1 MDAVVNPISRFALLL
16 LMLCGMGRF
25 ATPVKA
31 DVDAGQF
38 DADLR
43 AIASAGSRVVGSE
56 GYLQTVDYVESSLRA
71 LGDRVEVRRHEF
83 GVMVPVTASATL
95 TIGAGDAAKREEQ
108 VYPFWPAAVRL
119 NATPTDGIAG
129 RVVYLKDAE
138 PSQIKPAS
146 VAGQIAAIDASAG
159 ARWQQVAYFGA
170 KAILVLGDDNATNV
184 DLRAHEVA
192 IPVNLPRYYV
202 PPGALA
208 DAIRAG
214 QLNVDGAAVLK
225 ATLNWK
231 RVTAVNLYAFVKPAA
246 PAPEGWTRS
255 SPPAAVT
262 FSVPLE
268 ASGLVPDLA
277 VGAGQAVQTAS
288 GLALARELATAPVRR
303 PVLIAFTG
311 ADSIAQLG
319 TRNML
324 MALADPPAK
333 WRGLLDELA
342 RGEATVAAQIDRVA
356 QLQADPAA
364 INVAN
369 DRELIDRIKKL
380 IETDASLQQ
389 EALFR
394 YRLMRREEMAPELR
408 ERVADMEDNQVRL
421 GAIRAAFEQRPTELT
436 SSTDNRNLAQYYLE
450 RAMARLAGDKNAL
463 GLRQN
468 YAARRAQ
475 LQDRVD
481 LYEWLAGRVNRD
493 RNPGTRANN
502 SRLIEALIALDL
514 SDGGVRVGPMFFGYG
529 QRSSNISQIQEF
541 SDWFQ
546 RQQRSPETS
555 GERWVPR
562 TAGVL
567 DLEPLNNARSP
578 SSWLA
583 APMPLGSELG
593 QAWGV
598 PGFSL
603 ITLDDLRPRRD
614 TPADTLANLPP
625 QRVRERIV
633 PQLQAVVTML
643 RPALQDARF
652 AGAVE
657 LKWDTG
663 EVAGQVVGLASGRPV
678 PDLPREG
685 FYATYYHVNNGNGK
699 IPALRV
705 YSPAVGLRRTE
716 LIPTDAEGRY
726 RFEGAPRNGDYTQW
740 TVQVYKF
747 APGTGEVLASSDL
760 GKGGSEIKW
769 HADLKQTNLMMR
781 NIVFDCDEFSLFGL
795 YDPRF
800 LQGLGEL
807 LPLDARRNA
816 EPQRFSFLIRDQ
828 MLAGYV
834 EESIRALLLFRYGR
848 VGNRLM
854 LLNVDLSPE
863 TNTSGVGEGA
873 TGYTVKQL
881 NNLGP
886 LSLATVQDFA
896 KLDGK
901 RLGDYR
907 KAGVNSDLVDALH
920 AGAARHIEAAKVALA
935 NDDGAGVVASANGAW
950 ADEARVYQAA
960 QDMATDVVRA
970 AIFLLLLCVPFSFCM
985 ERLVIGSPNIYKQL
999 GGTAMF
1005 FAIMTAALWSFH
1017 PAFRISSSPLV
1028 IILAFAII
1036 LMSLLVMWV
1045 VYGKFDTELKRIRSG
1060 RGTGEGASIAR
1071 ASVLMSAV
1079 LLGIAN
1085 MRKRKFRTALT
1096 SITIVLITFAV
1107 LCFTSSSR
1115 FVGTTALPT
1124 GIDSSHPGLML
1135 RQRGFRPMPTI
1146 VLDNLSA
1153 VLGDKAPIAQ
1163 RWWNTNAG
1171 DPNEL
1176 FHVVAGGTGGQA
1188 PRVFAAQSLLGLTA
1202 DEARVSQIDGVL
1214 GKEKFARLANEKD
1227 VIFLSDVVAGQLKVG
1242 EGDTV
1247 LLGGREL
1254 KVASV
1259 FSAEA
1264 FDREVTTLSGESL
1277 APLKYSSGALDA
1289 GGRKLSDA
1297 GLEDLD
1303 FSADVSTDE
1312 VGGGAYEHLSA
1323 TRFVI
1328 VHADVARSMPQS
1340 TLRSVA
1346 MRTEDFAKVGPLADD
1361 LTRRFAITTFAGYA
1375 DGVKLVAASNLAS
1388 VSGAGQ
1394 VAVPL
1399 AIAGL
1404 IIFNTMMGSI
1414 AERRREIH
1422 VYTSLGLAPL
1432 HVGALFI
1439 AEAMTYGLIGTVFG
1453 YVIGQGVGTLL
1464 LHLGWLGGVTL
1475 NYSGSSAM
1483 MTMGLI
1489 LLIVLLSAL
1498 VPARLASKIA
1508 APSIER
1514 SWRVPLPVGDE
1525 IRAVLPFTI
1534 NKTAADGALAYLAEF
1549 FAAHQEGSIG
1559 KFSAGKV
1566 EAFTFSDEKGH
1577 SSRGLKTVIWLT
1589 PFDLG
1594 VRQHLMLL
1602 IHPGEYPDIY
1612 EVQVLLQR
1620 LSGDDGSWY
1629 RMNRTFLTELR
1640 KQFLAWRS
1648 LSPQRMLDFVEESK
1662 TLFAQTPERVVT
1674 TTGGEAVRLG

>member
-1 MDAVVNPISRFALLL
+1 MNRNFTFVRARMLLRVCCIVL
-16 LMLCGMGRF
+16 FLGQ
-25 ATPVKA
+25 TSKA
-31 DVDAGQF
+31 EVSVGQF

-43 AIASAGSRVVGSE
+43 AIASSPSRVIGSE
-56 GYLQTVDYVESSLRA
+56 GYENTVEYVEAELA
-71 LGDRVEVRRHEF
+71 KLGDAVEVRRQTF
-83 GVMVPVTASATL
+83 PVMVPFTTSATMEIA
-95 TIGAGDAAKREEQ
+95 TEGGGPRVEQ
-108 VYPFWPAAVRL
+108 IYPFWPATVRV
-119 NATPTDGIAG
+119 NATPAEGISG
-129 RVVYLKDAE
+129 RIVYLKEAAPD
-138 PSQIKPAS
+138 QIKPAS
-146 VAGQIAAIDASAG
+146 VKGQIAAIDAKAG
-159 ARWQQVAYFGA
+159 VRWQQVAYFGA
-170 KAILVLGDDNATNV
+170 SAILILGDEQTTHV
-184 DLRAHEVA
+184 DLRSHDVPV
-192 IPVNLPRYYV
+192 PVNMPRFYV
-202 PPGALA
+202 PAGPLA
-208 DAIRAG
+208 DSIRAG
-214 QLNVDGAAVLK
+214 AFTDTDVATLKAAVS
-225 ATLNWK
+225 WK
-231 RVTAVNLYAFVKPAA
+231 QVNAVNLYAFIKPSA
-246 PAPEGWTRS
+246 PAPEGWERS
-255 SPPAAVT
+255 TPPAAIT
-262 FSVPLE
+262 FAVPLE

-277 VGAGQAVQTAS
+277 NGAGQAVQTAA
-288 GLALARELATAPVRR
+288 GLAIARELAQQPVRR
-303 PVLIAFTG
+303 PVMMAFTG

-319 TRNML
+319 TRNMF

-333 WRGLLDELA
+333 WRVKLTELETSEREVEQQIA
-342 RGEATVAAQIDRVA
+342 RVEE
-356 QLQADPAA
+356 LQASLTSIDTTA
-364 INVAN
+364 
-369 DRELIDRIKKL
+369 DRLLIDRIKKL
-380 IETDASLQQ
+380 IETDAALQQ

-394 YRLMRREEMAPELR
+394 YRLMRPSEMSEELR
-408 ERVADMEDNQVRL
+408 THVRGLEDNQVLL
-421 GAIRAAFEQRPTELT
+421 GAIRAAFDQRPEELT
-436 SSTDNRNLAQYYLE
+436 KPANKDLATYYLQ
-450 RAMARLAGDKNAL
+450 RAMERLAGATGKL
-463 GLRQN
+463 GLKQN
-468 YAARRAQ
+468 YAERRAQ
-475 LQDRVD
+475 LQRRID
-481 LYEWLAGRVNRD
+481 LYEWLAGRLNRD
-493 RNPGTRANN
+493 PNPSGKANN

-514 SDGGVRVGPMFFGYG
+514 SDGGVRVGPMFFGNAL
-529 QRSSNISQIQEF
+529 RSSNISQIQEF
-541 SDWFQ
+541 GDWFQ
-546 RQQRSPETS
+546 RQQRAAES
-555 GERWVPR
+555 GEGGDWVTR
-562 TAGVL
+562 TAGVI
-567 DLEPLNNARSP
+567 DLEPLNNSRSP

-583 APMPLGSELG
+583 GPLPIGTEVA

-603 ITLDDLRPRRD
+603 ITLDDMRPRRD
-614 TPADTLANLPP
+614 TPADTMEMLTA
-625 QRVRERIV
+625 ERLNSTIV
-633 PQLQAVVTML
+633 PQLQAVSTMI
-643 RPALQDARF
+643 RPALNDARF
-652 AGAVE
+652 AGQIE
-657 LKWDTG
+657 LKWDTN
-663 EVAGQVVGLASGRPV
+663 EIAGQVVSLASGRPV

-685 FYATYYHVNNGNGK
+685 FHATYYYANNGNGK
-699 IPALRV
+699 IPALKF
-705 YSPAVGLRRTE
+705 YTPSIGLRRME

-726 RFEGAPRNGDYTQW
+726 RFEGLPRNGDYNGLA
-740 TVQVYKF
+740 VHVYTIT
-747 APGTGEVLASSDL
+747 PGTGAITASSDL
-760 GKGGSEIKW
+760 GKSGSEIKW
-769 HADLKQTNLMMR
+769 FADIRQTNQQMR
-781 NIVFDCDEFSLFGL
+781 SIVFQCAEFSLFGL

-800 LQGLGEL
+800 LQSLGEL

-828 MLAGYV
+828 MLAGFT
-834 EESIRALLLFRYGR
+834 EPSLRALLLFRYGR

-854 LLNVDLSPE
+854 LLNIDLSAQ
-863 TNTSGVGEGA
+863 TQGVGEGA
-873 TGYTVKQL
+873 VGYTVQQL
-881 NNLGP
+881 NDLGA
-886 LSLATVQDFA
+886 LSMATVKDFA
-896 KLDGK
+896 TLDAK
-901 RLGDYR
+901 RLADYR
-907 KAGVNSDLVDALH
+907 EAGVSSELVDDLH
-920 AGAARHIEAAKVALA
+920 TGAAKQIEAAQAA
-935 NDDGAGVVASANGAW
+935 YAADDGAALIANANGAW

-960 QDMATDVVRA
+960 QDMASDVVRA

-999 GGTAMF
+999 GGTAIF
-1005 FAIMTAALWSFH
+1005 FGIMTAALWSFH
-1017 PAFRISSSPLV
+1017 PAFKISSSPLV

-1124 GIDSSHPGLML
+1124 GVDSSHPGLML
-1135 RQRGFRPMPTI
+1135 RQRGFRPMPNI
-1146 VLDNLSA
+1146 VLDNLRA
-1153 VLGDKAPIAQ
+1153 VLGNQTPMAQ
-1163 RWWNTNAG
+1163 RWWNVNAS
-1171 DPNEL
+1171 DPNEQI
-1176 FHVVAGGTGGQA
+1176 HVVAAGADGKP
-1188 PRVFAAQSLLGLTA
+1188 PRIFAAQALLGLTA
-1202 DEARVSQIDGVL
+1202 DESRVSQIDSVL
-1214 GKEKFARLANEKD
+1214 GTEAFARLEKEKD
-1227 VIFLSDVVAGQLKVG
+1227 ICFLSHAIAKQLEVD
-1242 EGDTV
+1242 EGDIV
-1247 LLGGREL
+1247 KIGGLDLR
-1254 KVASV
+1254 VAAI
-1259 FSAEA
+1259 FNAEA
-1264 FDREVTTLSGESL
+1264 FDSKVATLSGESL

-1303 FSADVSTDE
+1303 FSADVSASE
-1312 VGGGAYEHLSA
+1312 VTGGAYEHLSA

-1328 VHADVARSMPQS
+1328 VHADVSAALPMAS
-1340 TLRSVA
+1340 LRSVA
-1346 MRTEDFAKVGPLADD
+1346 IRVPDFKAVVPVADD
-1361 LTRRFAITTFAGYA
+1361 LTRRFAITTFAGYE
-1375 DGVKLVAASNLAS
+1375 DGVKLVAAGNLAS

-1404 IIFNTMMGSI
+1404 IVFNTMMGSI

-1432 HVGALFI
+1432 HVGALFV

-1464 LHLGWLGGVTL
+1464 MHLGWLGGVTL

-1514 SWRVPLPVGDE
+1514 SWRVPLPKDDE

-1534 NKTAADGALAYLAEF
+1534 NKTAADGALAYLADF

-1566 EAFTFSDEKGH
+1566 EAFTFEDEHGR

-1602 IHPGEYPDIY
+1602 IHPGEYPEIY

-1662 TLFAQTPERVVT
+1662 VLFAQTPERVVT
-1674 TTGGEAVRLG
+1674 TAGGEAVRLG